1 MLEASANEINPT
13 HFIVGAFS
21 HDVFFPSRVPMC
33 GRDTMEALRQLPQP
47 SGGTALYRAVV
58 EAGAIV
64 ERVLDENPLQYD
76 PRLAVVKV
84 LTDGENTV
92 DDGKEEAA
100 RAAVE
105 RLHARGCVVSLLQ
118 AGTDETAAN
127 TLGVPEAAALYWTD
141 DSQTLSAACLA
152 ACDATNQYRRAVSF
166 ASSAGT
172 ITPAISFGYT
182 PMHRQ
187 ESLGNQARRMAPPPP
202 VLTQQ
207 TSQQPAHPVPLALNR
222 SETFSR

>member
-1 MLEASANEINPT
+1 
-13 HFIVGAFS
+13 
-21 HDVFFPSRVPMC
+21 
-33 GRDTMEALRQLPQP
+33 MEALRQLPQP